1 MARIIDSLQTK
12 LIASLI
18 LLIIIVAGGTFFYT
32 YNETKNALVQSS
44 RDEIRQV
51 IGIIAQQFTNQDI
64 QTLVNLQPGQENTS
78 AYLALNQKMQSMR
91 ALSPDIINIYT
102 MNISEGKVSF
112 IIDDDYPNNGGAM
125 IGQVYDQP
133 EACLFNITEGIQV
146 SPNVYSDEFGSYLS
160 GYAPLNATASNYL
173 LAVGADM
180 NAAQVVQRENF
191 IGNTIYLIIG
201 ISVGIAA
208 AIIGAFSVTVVRDLK
223 KLNATANE
231 ISQGNTNV
239 IVNVKRKD
247 EIGELADSFSRM
259 VASLKF
265 MMSEQDEQKNQ

>member
-1 MARIIDSLQTK
+1 
-12 LIASLI
+12 
-18 LLIIIVAGGTFFYT
+18 
-32 YNETKNALVQSS
+32 
-44 RDEIRQV
+44 
-51 IGIIAQQFTNQDI
+51 
-64 QTLVNLQPGQENTS
+64 
-78 AYLALNQKMQSMR
+78 
-91 ALSPDIINIYT
+91 
-102 MNISEGKVSF
+102 
-112 IIDDDYPNNGGAM
+112 
-125 IGQVYDQP
+125 
-133 EACLFNITEGIQV
+133 
-146 SPNVYSDEFGSYLS
+146 
-160 GYAPLNATASNYL
+160 
-173 LAVGADM
+173 M

-265 MMSEQDEQKNQ
+265 MMSEQDETKKSITGSGMTELSDKVLKAYPFFIGPASSKFLERQTKSHMNGAQLQ